1 MYFLSFL
8 KFRSKLKTPVHLESD
23 EDTRP
28 VQIVMPPCA
37 HMAES
42 GQTGTL
48 LHSSSGKA
56 LSSLARDPCSDRS
69 ASQRLHLLKHATI
82 STQEFREHHSVHTDV
97 ISICFVSFLLWFVFP
112 VLRMEPRA
120 LYVPSNPLALNNSPS
135 LWLFSLQFSGEL
147 KRPFGVAF
155 CNLPLLSR

>member
-8 KFRSKLKTPVHLESD
+8 KLRSKPETPVHLESD
-23 EDTRP
+23 EDTLP
-28 VQIVMPPCA
+28 VQIVTPPCA

-42 GQTGTL
+42 GQTGEL

-56 LSSLARDPCSDRS
+56 LTSLAKDPCSDIS
-69 ASQRLHLLKHATI
+69 ASQRLRLLKTATI
-82 STQEFREHHSVHTDV
+82 STQEFRENHSVHTDV

-112 VLRMEPRA
+112 GLRMEPRA
-120 LYVPSNPLALNNSPS
+120 LYVPSNPLALSYSPS

-147 KRPFGVAF
+147 KRPFRVSF
-155 CNLPLLSR
+155 RDLPLLSR